1 VISLE
6 ALSVMRRVLF
16 LVGALLFSASV
27 HAQDRPF
34 ADTSSYQIEY
44 TRVERIN
51 RNQNPLFGSEKNEIN
66 FDYVRLKNLT
76 TGQAVEGV
84 EVTLATTDKQVVGG
98 SLALSS
104 LGSIWGGSAGVV
116 YRQINE
122 SGHIFLT
129 ANDLEKLLSFLDE
142 VIGATG
148 EEQKSVKI
156 YKIALRN
163 GFELGMMYDPD
174 VVMTTRS
181 ASQVKQGWNFI
192 VTAGGATYTLQY
204 QDGIEILQ
212 KLTKWKDQIEE
223 NMQTTSATNR

>member
-1 VISLE
+1 MRHVI
-6 ALSVMRRVLF
+6 VVL
-16 LVGALLFSASV
+16 AILLFATSV
-27 HAQDRPF
+27 RAQDRPF
-34 ADTSSYQIEY
+34 ADTSAYQLEY

-51 RNQNPLFGSEKNEIN
+51 RNQNPLFGSKKNEIN

-76 TGQAVEGV
+76 TNQMVEGV
-84 EVTLATTDKQVVGG
+84 EVTLATTDKEVVGG

-129 ANDLEKLLSFLDE
+129 ADDLEKLLSFLNE

-148 EEQKSVKI
+148 QEQETVKI

-181 ASQVKQGWNFI
+181 ASQVKEGWRFI
-192 VTAGGATYTLQY
+192 VTANEATYTLRY

-212 KLTKWKDQIEE
+212 KLTEWKDQIAK
-223 NMQTTSATNR
+223 NMQTASTSE

>member
-1 VISLE
+1 
-6 ALSVMRRVLF
+6 MRRVIVVL
-16 LVGALLFSASV
+16 AILLFATSV
-27 HAQDRPF
+27 RAQDRPF
-34 ADTSSYQIEY
+34 ADTSAYQLEY

-51 RNQNPLFGSEKNEIN
+51 RNQNPLFGSKKNEIN

-76 TGQAVEGV
+76 TNQVVEGV
-84 EVTLATTDKQVVGG
+84 EVTLAATDKKVVGG

-129 ANDLEKLLSFLDE
+129 ADDLEKLLSFLNE

-148 EEQKSVKI
+148 QEQETIKI

-181 ASQVKQGWNFI
+181 ASQVKEGWKFI
-192 VTAGGATYTLQY
+192 VTANEATYTLRY

-212 KLTKWKDQIEE
+212 KLTEWKGQIAK
-223 NMQTTSATNR
+223 NMQTASKSE

>member
-1 VISLE
+1 
-6 ALSVMRRVLF
+6 MRRVIVVL
-16 LVGALLFSASV
+16 AILLFATSV
-27 HAQDRPF
+27 RAQDRPF
-34 ADTSSYQIEY
+34 ADTSAYQLEY

-51 RNQNPLFGSEKNEIN
+51 RNQNPLFGSKKNEIN

-76 TGQAVEGV
+76 TNQMVEGV
-84 EVTLATTDKQVVGG
+84 EVTLATTDKEVVGG

-129 ANDLEKLLSFLDE
+129 ADDLEKLLSFLNE

-148 EEQKSVKI
+148 QEQETIKI

-181 ASQVKQGWNFI
+181 ASQVKEGWKFI
-192 VTAGGATYTLQY
+192 VTANEATYTLRY

-212 KLTKWKDQIEE
+212 NLTEWKDQIAK
-223 NMQTTSATNR
+223 NMQTASTSE